1 MARPAGFEPATFG
14 SGGRDGSAIPEHFPR
29 LALGEA
35 LSPDREWKR
44 LARRLGNGAG
54 GYDPREA
61 FAQLVTKIRG

>member
-1 MARPAGFEPATFG
+1 MTHHHEPNDTAHGFFADDLDAQW
-14 SGGRDGSAIPEHFPR
+14 RAWQ
-29 LALGEA
+29 A
-35 LSPDREWKR
+35 LSTRPGDREWKR

>member
-1 MARPAGFEPATFG
+1 MTIKLFG
-14 SGGRDGSAIPEHFPR
+14 HAWTPESI
-29 LALGEA
+29 AE
-35 LSPDREWKR
+35 REWKR

>member
-1 MARPAGFEPATFG
+1 MDYHDE
-14 SGGRDGSAIPEHFPR
+14 S
-29 LALGEA
+29 
-35 LSPDREWKR
+35 EWKR